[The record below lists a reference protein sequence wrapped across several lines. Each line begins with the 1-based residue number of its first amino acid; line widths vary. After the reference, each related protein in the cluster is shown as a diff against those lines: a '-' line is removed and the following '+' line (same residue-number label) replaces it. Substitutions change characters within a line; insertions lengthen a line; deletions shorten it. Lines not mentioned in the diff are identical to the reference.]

1 MELKYTSTIDNS
13 GRLVISKKLLHK
25 LGWEGVVP
33 VNITSDGETVLVT
46 LQKEALICSACK
58 KEVKSNF
65 DYCPYCGQKLGG
77 K

>member
-25 LGWEGVVP
+25 LGWEGITP

-46 LQKEALICSACK
+46 SQKETLVCPTCK
-58 KEVKSNF
+58 KEIKSSF
-65 DYCPYCGQKLGG
+65 DYCPYCGNKL
-77 K
+77 